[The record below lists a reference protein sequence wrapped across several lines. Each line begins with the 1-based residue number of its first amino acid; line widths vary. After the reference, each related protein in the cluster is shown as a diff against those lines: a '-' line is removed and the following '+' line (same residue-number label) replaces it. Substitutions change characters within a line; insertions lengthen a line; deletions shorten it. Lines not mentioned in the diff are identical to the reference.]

1 MTLPLAAA
9 SALGSCCQDEIS
21 SFKRVSHRSKT
32 RNWEYSLAAAVTGG
46 ETLSGLIVHEWL
58 EKHGGAETVV
68 EQFGELYPDASIF
81 CLWDDF
87 PERFSKQD
95 VRESWLASTPLR
107 RRKPLALPLML
118 PTWRRIPVSEADW
131 ILCSSHLFAH
141 HARLLNRDLDIPK
154 FVYTHT
160 PARYIW
166 SPELDHRGESRLV
179 RAASSVLQRIDRRRA
194 AEAVSIAANSRF
206 VQQRISSTWG
216 RSSVVI
222 NPPVDTKYFSDGL
235 DSTIDLR
242 DDEKRVLDEL
252 PSQFILGASRFVPY
266 KGLDKVIAAGEAAD
280 LPVVLAGDGPHYAV
294 LQEMGA
300 EARVPV
306 HILRAPSRPFLRA
319 LYQRAMVYVFPAIED
334 FGIMPVEAMAT
345 GTPVVANR
353 LGGAGESVIDGES
366 GILLDSFEPRE
377 LKAAISSASGLDALK
392 ISARANDFDLPV
404 FRKRVAD
411 WMKL

>member
-1 MTLPLAAA
+1 M
-9 SALGSCCQDEIS
+9 
-21 SFKRVSHRSKT
+21 
-32 RNWEYSLAAAVTGG
+32 
-46 ETLSGLIVHEWL
+46 SGLIVHEWL

-68 EQFGELYPDASIF
+68 EQFAELYPAASIF

-87 PERFSKQD
+87 PERFPNHE

-107 RRKPLALPLML
+107 RRKPLALPWML

-141 HARLLNRDLDIPK
+141 HARLLNRDVDVPK

-166 SPELDHRGESRLV
+166 NPELDHRGESRLV
-179 RAASSVLQRIDRRRA
+179 RAASAVFRGIDRRRA
-194 AEAVSIAANSRF
+194 AEAVSIAANSKF
-206 VQQRISSTWG
+206 VQERINATWD
-216 RSSVVI
+216 RPSVVI
-222 NPPVDTKYFSDGL
+222 NPPVDTKYFSDVP
-235 DSTIDLR
+235 DSDSDLR
-242 DDEKRVLDEL
+242 DDEKRILDEL
-252 PSQFILGASRFVPY
+252 PRQFILGASRFVPY
-266 KGLDKVIAAGEAAD
+266 KGLDKVIAAGEAAN
-280 LPVVLAGDGPHYAV
+280 LPVVLAGEGPHYPV
-294 LQEMGA
+294 LQQLA
-300 EARVPV
+300 TEARVPV
-306 HILRAPSRPFLRA
+306 QILRAPSRPFLRA

-353 LGGAGESVIDGES
+353 LGGAGESVVDRKS
-366 GILLDSFEPRE
+366 GILLDDFGPRE
-377 LKAAISSASGLDALK
+377 LKAAVSTACGLDESN
-392 ISARANDFDLPV
+392 ISARAKDFDLPV